1 MSEYQI
7 LQYLELK
14 PSDDEVTAVIE
25 AARRDVRYL
34 VTDYPVELLVQKFR
48 EEPLQE
54 GDIYIPEYQR
64 KLRWTDQAQS
74 YFIESVILR
83 IPVPPIFFY
92 DVKGRLEIVDGSQRV
107 RTLARFVND
116 EFALGE
122 LEKLDILTGLKYSE
136 FPPTVQ
142 KRLFNTPIRSFV
154 LDEGTDE
161 STRIELFRRL
171 NTTGKS
177 LHDAEIRK
185 GAFRGKFLDLILE
198 CADSDLFKSLS
209 PKISKSA
216 DPESERQELV
226 TRFFIYADQYT
237 EFKHD
242 VRRFLDLN
250 VIRLNK
256 NITNEDINVR
266 RQEFIGTM
274 NFIAA
279 NFPTAFYRNGK
290 GGTLPRVRFEAIAV
304 GTCLA
309 LRQNHTLKI
318 KTNTDWVF
326 GDELNALVRTHASNS
341 GPRLRDRIDYV
352 KNRLLA

>member
-1 MSEYQI
+1 MSEYEI
-7 LQYLELK
+7 ITGASFM
-14 PSDDEVTAVIE
+14 PSEEEIISVIE

-34 VTDYPVELLVQKFR
+34 VTDYPVELLVQKFK
-48 EEPLQE
+48 EEPEQE

-64 KLRWTDQAQS
+64 KLRWSEQAQS

-107 RTLARFVND
+107 RTLARFVNN

-122 LEKLDILTGLKYSE
+122 LEKLDILSGFKYSD
-136 FPPTVQ
+136 FPPTIR

-171 NTTGKS
+171 NTTGKT

-185 GAFRGKFLDLILE
+185 GAFRGPFLDLILE
-198 CADSDLFKSLS
+198 CAATDLFKELS
-209 PKISKSA
+209 PKISKAA

-226 TRFFIYADQYT
+226 TRFFVYADHYA

-242 VRRFLDLN
+242 VRRFLDLA

-256 NITNEDINVR
+256 TAAAAELQKMRD
-266 RQEFIGTM
+266 EFTRTM
-274 NFIAA
+274 KFIAG
-279 NFPTAFYRNGK
+279 NYPKAFYRGGK

-309 LRQNHTLKI
+309 LRQKPDLTLTI
-318 KTNTDWVF
+318 DPDWVF

-341 GPRLRDRIDYV
+341 GPRLRDRIEFV
-352 KNRLLA
+352 KNKLLA